1 MKCNQKTIGQG
12 TVFKSPHPSPGIRA
26 GVLLVVLWKGAVV
39 SSLYL
44 RRCDGTVTDWSA
56 AVTASL
62 QTLRTTAQQMQM
74 PRSHLVS
81 CE

>member
-26 GVLLVVLWKGAVV
+26 GVLLAVLWKGAVI

-44 RRCDGTVTDWSA
+44 VGVLVQS
-56 AVTASL
+56 
-62 QTLRTTAQQMQM
+62 QTGVQQ
-74 PRSHLVS
+74 
-81 CE
+81 